1 MKQIPSDRETFT
13 EADLMKLPELH
24 PPAAMPN
31 GNVGTP
37 TSIFMEAIRQCKLPP
52 AVIKKLGLKFPKTR
66 VKNRYGN
73 VPFNYGGKIEEP
85 ENSESVEETVLSG
98 SGHKLVSDGDYEEKT
113 DDSDLHN
120 QNIHKRL
127 TKKDPETKRRME
139 LNIEENMIHKED
151 NDSEHVSTF
160 IPEAKKNQSFNNK
173 NIVIIVQCFYIPF
186 IKIA

>member
-1 MKQIPSDRETFT
+1 MYKTRGELKQIPSDRETFS

-85 ENSESVEETVLSG
+85 ENSEFMAETVLSG
-98 SGHKLVSDGDYEEKT
+98 SGHKLVSDGDYEEET
-113 DDSDLHN
+113 EDSDLQN
-120 QNIHKRL
+120 QKVRKRL

-151 NDSEHVSTF
+151 NDSEHVSALILGTNGKF
-160 IPEAKKNQSFNNK
+160 F
-173 NIVIIVQCFYIPF
+173 
-186 IKIA
+186 